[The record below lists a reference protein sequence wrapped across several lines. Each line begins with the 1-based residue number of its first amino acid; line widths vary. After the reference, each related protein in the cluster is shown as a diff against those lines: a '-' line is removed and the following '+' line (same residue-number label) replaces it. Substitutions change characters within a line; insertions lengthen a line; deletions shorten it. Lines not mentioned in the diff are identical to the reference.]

1 MASSSRSCSSSENRN
16 TITLTSSDGLTF
28 EIEENVA
35 VQIKTLRM
43 YLKDLPVNQRKFLVP
58 TVTGD
63 VLAKVIVYCKKH
75 AENPN
80 RDNPNYIQELKI
92 WDKKFVNEN
101 DQYALYDLAN
111 AAKDLKVKPLIDL
124 TYDTVPNMYELPL
137 RSIRGILPKRYDIE
151 FKKIV
156 AFNASLNSNDVPNNV
171 EEAIRDP
178 KWKKA
183 MEKEMFAFDKNET

>member
-1 MASSSRSCSSSENRN
+1 MK
-16 TITLTSSDGLTF
+16 TI
-28 EIEENVA
+28 
-35 VQIKTLRM
+35 RR

-124 TYDTVPNMYELPL
+124 TYDTV
-137 RSIRGILPKRYDIE
+137 
-151 FKKIV
+151 
-156 AFNASLNSNDVPNNV
+156 
-171 EEAIRDP
+171 
-178 KWKKA
+178 
-183 MEKEMFAFDKNET
+183 FACLE